1 MIKRMSWKQ
10 TMIVIGLK
18 IKFITQI
25 DLMKKI
31 LEDSNIKDI
40 LITLKVT
47 QRKLLMI
54 KNSKLVFT
62 VSLNIEN
69 HAN

>member
-40 LITLKVT
+40 LITLKLT

-69 HAN
+69 HVN